1 MKILYTLLFTILV
14 AAGGYAITTGGSTP
28 PAYAADGH
36 DHEGHGKKH
45 DEKDAHEEEA
55 HGEEHGHDHDEKEAH
70 DDHGE
75 YQQARLNEQ
84 RSDRHP
90 SCRAFQ

>member
-36 DHEGHGKKH
+36 G
-45 DEKDAHEEEA
+45 
-55 HGEEHGHDHDEKEAH
+55 H
-70 DDHGE
+70 DDHGNHHE
-75 YQQARLNEQ
+75 NEHDPFLLIFRQ
-84 RSDRHP
+84 FVPTYYFIIINDR
-90 SCRAFQ
+90 